1 MAKKTKLHSKNPK
14 YWGKSQDDSPI
25 IKERKLLCNAP
36 VRNVSGEIIEG
47 HTIPV
52 YGIWTEPTPVKV
64 RKEEKWWKVKNLN

>member
-14 YWGKSQDDSPI
+14 YWGKTQNDDPI

-36 VRNVSGEIIEG
+36 VRDISGEIIEG

-52 YGIWTEPTPVKV
+52 YGIWTEPMQVKV
-64 RKEEKWWKVKNLN
+64 KKEEKWWKSTNLN